1 MCIKI
6 WLNNAVFRSKH
17 AFKESKWQELGNPYS
32 ACAIACINNH
42 TGKNE
47 DGFVLP
53 SVSILWPDCLDCT
66 ERSNVKHCIQ
76 IHKNLYCVSLFLS
89 LCIKK
94 INFHFSGSSAASANV
109 KVHECKCH
117 SDSKH

>member
-32 ACAIACINNH
+32 ACTIACINNH

-47 DGFVLP
+47 DGYVLP
-53 SVSILWPDCLDCT
+53 SVSILWPDCLDCM
-66 ERSNVKHCIQ
+66 ECSNVKHCIQ
-76 IHKNLYCVSLFLS
+76 IHKNLQCLS
-89 LCIKK
+89 LSVCIKK
-94 INFHFSGSSAASANV
+94 INFCFSGSSATSAKI

>member
-47 DGFVLP
+47 DGYVLP
-53 SVSILWPDCLDCT
+53 
-66 ERSNVKHCIQ
+66 
-76 IHKNLYCVSLFLS
+76 
-89 LCIKK
+89 
-94 INFHFSGSSAASANV
+94 
-109 KVHECKCH
+109 
-117 SDSKH
+117 